1 MDVACSEGWKPDTS
15 PEIEKFPTLHA
26 ALGTLL
32 AEIYLIKA
40 REVGI
45 TRKHA
50 MKRTQK
56 AIKAIAQGLHK
67 LYISLVLFKYP

>member
-1 MDVACSEGWKPDTS
+1 MDVACSERWKPDTS
-15 PEIEKFPTLHA
+15 PESEKFPTLHA

-40 REVGI
+40 KEPGI

-50 MKRTQK
+50 LKRIQK
-56 AIKAIAQGLHK
+56 AIKAIAQGFHK
-67 LYISLVLFKYP
+67 LYINNIV